1 MLEKYQAKASGP
13 LTVLGF
19 IFLIAFSTPIIFPNI
34 SESLR
39 TLTIATQIAIWI
51 LFLIHYL
58 LCIVLAENRGQ
69 FVKSNIF
76 GLACVVLPVLEPF
89 RALRALAVVI
99 VAAKKRGSNKRRSL
113 ITTTSTVALAT
124 WFFAG
129 LAITEA
135 ERHAAQRT
143 IDNVGDGW
151 WWAITTMATVGFG
164 DTYPVTTAGRL
175 VGGVLMVISIAL
187 IGTMTATI
195 ASYFT
200 EIFGIGQTP
209 ETDTARADLGSETA
223 LRNEIAELKAQIA
236 DLQNPRQE
244 SQ

>member
-19 IFLIAFSTPIIFPNI
+19 VFLVAFSTPIIFPNVSTSI
-34 SESLR
+34 RS
-39 TLTIATQIAIWI
+39 TLIATQIAIWI
-51 LFLIHYL
+51 LFLLHYL
-58 LCIVLAENRGQ
+58 LCIVLAENRGK

-89 RALRALAVVI
+89 RTLRALAVVI

-143 IDNVGDGW
+143 IENVGDGW

-175 VGGVLMVISIAL
+175 VGGVLMIISIAL

-200 EIFGIGQTP
+200 EIFGLGKTP
-209 ETDTARADLGSETA
+209 ENATFASENSNESA
-223 LRNEIAELKAQIA
+223 LRNEIADLKAQIA
-236 DLQNPRQE
+236 DLQRPSHE
-244 SQ
+244 A